1 MRWAVRII
9 ACYPEVQNKVRVE
22 LDDVCGRGVEI
33 TWDKRKQLPYTMAV
47 MKSVHTFALLNIKSS
62 PFPLTHL
69 AFVHREIQRFADI
82 APTGLIHKTLADT
95 QLAGEN

>member
-1 MRWAVRII
+1 MMRWAVRII

-47 MKSVHTFALLNIKSS
+47 MKSVHTVALLDITLSHPHQS
-62 PFPLTHL
+62 LSHILHLLTG
-69 AFVHREIQRFADI
+69 RFSA
-82 APTGLIHKTLADT
+82 LRTLH
-95 QLAGEN
+95 QQV